1 MSEKIKNIKINILGN
16 TYTIKTDSDEEYIN
30 KLVKFINRKK
40 DEIFGKDY
48 QISNLKEIIML
59 LLNVADELFK
69 LKETIELKADEITDK
84 IEKTLKENYID
95 S

>member
-16 TYTIKTDSDEEYIN
+16 TYKIKTDSDEEYIN

-84 IEKTLKENYID
+84 IERTLKENYID

>member
-84 IEKTLKENYID
+84 IERTLKENYID